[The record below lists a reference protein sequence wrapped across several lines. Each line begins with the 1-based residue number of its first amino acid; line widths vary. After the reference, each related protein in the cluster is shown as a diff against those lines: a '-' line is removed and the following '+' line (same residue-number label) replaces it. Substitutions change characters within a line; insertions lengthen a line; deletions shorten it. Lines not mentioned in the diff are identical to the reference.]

1 MWRARNWSLANRQL
15 FLLASSL
22 TIIAL
27 LLGLGG
33 AWYIQGF
40 TERTSDR
47 VLRASVNAIA
57 ETVAVEN
64 GQITLEVPP
73 GAFGMLEDTARDNVY
88 YAVRIGAQTITGYRD
103 FPQVK
108 GAVVLA
114 DETLFRYDRYLDQP
128 VRVATQARY
137 LPRNSQPVIVEVAET
152 LDERQA
158 LSRAMLF
165 RLVLLEALL
174 VIMAALLIRPAIRWG
189 LLPLTKLQRQISER
203 EPHLPANQ
211 PIETAGVPFELRGLV
226 DTFNL
231 LLGRLDASIKR
242 VRDFT
247 GDASHQMRTPLAA
260 LRTHLM
266 LVRRH
271 GTQSAD
277 GASALAEV
285 ESAAIRL
292 QRLLGQLLAL
302 ARSDDALASGIGQRQ
317 SFDLAQ
323 VAREVTGEHAP
334 DAVRNG
340 IEITLEAEEPML
352 INGDPLIVSEMIGNV
367 IDNAIRYIP
376 SGGRIA
382 VRCIKAGSHAL
393 IEVEDDGPGIPTDQR
408 PLVFNRFYRLN
419 RDRELDG
426 SGLGLAIVRSL
437 AEATGAAIQLDEGQG
452 GKGLMVRFG
461 FVLKKAR
468 MKGSRK

>member
-1 MWRARNWSLANRQL
+1 MWRARKWSLANRQL

-64 GQITLEVPP
+64 GQVTLEVPP

-88 YAVRIGAQTITGYRD
+88 YAVRIGAKTITGYRD
-103 FPQVK
+103 FPHVE
-108 GAVVLA
+108 GTVASA
-114 DETLFRYDRYLDQP
+114 EETLFRYDRYLDQP
-128 VRVATQARY
+128 VRVATRARY
-137 LPRNSQPVIVEVAET
+137 LPRNRQPVIVEVAET

-174 VIMAALLIRPAIRWG
+174 VMMAALLIRPAIRWG
-189 LLPLTKLQRQISER
+189 LLPLTKLQRQISAR
-203 EPHLPANQ
+203 EPHPQANL

-231 LLGRLDASIKR
+231 LLGRLDSSIKR

-271 GTQSAD
+271 GTQSLD

-292 QRLLGQLLAL
+292 QRLLSQLLAL
-302 ARSDDALASGIGQRQ
+302 ARSDDALASGVDQRQ
-317 SFDLAQ
+317 SYDLAQ
-323 VAREVTGEHAP
+323 LVRDVTGEHAP

-340 IEITLEAEEPML
+340 IEIALEAEEFML
-352 INGDPLIVSEMIGNV
+352 TNGDPLIVSEMIGNV
-367 IDNAIRYIP
+367 LDNAIRYIP
-376 SGGRIA
+376 SGGRVA

-393 IEVEDDGPGIPTDQR
+393 IEVEDDGPGIPPDQR
-408 PLVFNRFYRLN
+408 TLVFNRFYRLS
-419 RDRELDG
+419 RDREMDG

-437 AEATGAAIQLDEGQG
+437 AEATGATVQLEEGHD
-452 GKGLMVRFG
+452 GKGLKVSFG